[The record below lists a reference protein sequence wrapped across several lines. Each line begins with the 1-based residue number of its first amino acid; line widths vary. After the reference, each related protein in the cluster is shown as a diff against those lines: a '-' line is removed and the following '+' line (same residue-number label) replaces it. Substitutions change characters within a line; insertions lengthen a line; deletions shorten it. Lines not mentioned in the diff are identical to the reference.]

1 MEFISL
7 ENLEEHLLQMMG
19 KDISCCGWGEPQEVH
34 SLGLASASDSYLNY
48 TDLLWLQKLDW
59 KSQEYETSCEISSTF
74 LMVLTEHQMW
84 KKYLTKLDAVF
95 SCLVLKRE
103 EGSGI

>member
-1 MEFISL
+1 M
-7 ENLEEHLLQMMG
+7 
-19 KDISCCGWGEPQEVH
+19 
-34 SLGLASASDSYLNY
+34 GLASASDSYLNY

-59 KSQEYETSCEISSTF
+59 KSQEYEASCEISSTS

-95 SCLVLKRE
+95 SCLVLKRDG
-103 EGSGI
+103 GSEI